1 MVATRSISWPH
12 SNFVGF
18 DNLWNELDR
27 HLTAGID
34 QTSAFPKHNIIKDD
48 EEHFHIELALAGY
61 SQDDLEVVVKDSVL
75 TVSGDKADDDEVDY
89 VHKGISSK
97 KFSRTFRLNENVVV
111 SDANFVDGILR
122 IDLQLVIPE
131 ERKARTLEI
140 GSKKPALVQK

>member
-1 MVATRSISWPH
+1 MVATRSITWPH

-18 DNLWNELDR
+18 DSLWNELDR

-34 QTSAFPKHNIIKDD
+34 QTSAFPKHNIVKIDD
-48 EEHFHIELALAGY
+48 ENYQIELALAGY
-61 SQDDLEVVVKDSVL
+61 FMDDLSVEIHDGVL
-75 TVSGDKADDDEVDY
+75 TVSGDKKDDPEVQY

-122 IDLQLVIPE
+122 IDLQVVIPE
-131 ERKARTLEI
+131 ERKPRSLKI
-140 GSKKPALVQK
+140 GSK

>member
-1 MVATRSISWPH
+1 MVATRSITWPH

-18 DNLWNELDR
+18 DSLWNELDR

-34 QTSAFPKHNIIKDD
+34 QTSAFPKHNIVKIDD
-48 EEHFHIELALAGY
+48 ENYQIELALAGY
-61 SQDDLEVVVKDSVL
+61 FMDDLSVEIHDGVL
-75 TVSGDKADDDEVDY
+75 TVSGDKKDDPEVKY

-122 IDLQLVIPE
+122 IDLQVVIPE
-131 ERKARTLEI
+131 ERKPRSLKI
-140 GSKKPALVQK
+140 GSK

>member
-1 MVATRSISWPH
+1 MVATRSISWPN

-18 DNLWNELDR
+18 DRLWNELDR
-27 HLTAGID
+27 HLTAGVD
-34 QTSAFPKHNIIKDD
+34 QTSAFPKHNVVKDD
-48 EEHFHIELALAGY
+48 DEHYHIELALAGY
-61 SQDDLEVVVKDSVL
+61 SQDDLTVEVKDGSL
-75 TVSGDKADDDEVDY
+75 TVSGDKAEDAEVNY
-89 VHKGISSK
+89 IHKGISSK

-140 GSKKPALVQK
+140 GSSKPALVQK